1 MVQDKHYDS
10 ENIHREIDVLKKK
23 WSTFHTSVRDYRTQL
38 NTSVLYFTLIEE
50 VKKKIKKENS
60 LSLSLSTVFFLR
72 F

>member
-50 VKKKIKKENS
+50 VKKKN
-60 LSLSLSTVFFLR
+60 
-72 F
+72 